1 MSEIKEEVKPI
12 DIKAQ
17 ADLDRLKDKYKD
29 QKTNKDKETP
39 KVDPEVVNQI
49 NPQEID
55 QELEMLNGIYQ
66 QTLKRNKN
74 LILNQHKKNLNHQ
87 RKNKSQI

>member
-17 ADLDRLKDKYKD
+17 ADLNRLKEKYKD
-29 QKTNKDKETP
+29 QKTNTHKETP
-39 KVDPEVVNQI
+39 KIDPEVVNQI

-66 QTLKRNKN
+66 QTLKRNLPN
-74 LILNQHKKNLNHQ
+74 PAIL
-87 RKNKSQI
+87 S

>member
-17 ADLDRLKDKYKD
+17 ADLNRLKEKYKD

-39 KVDPEVVNQI
+39 KIDPEVINQI

-66 QTLKRNKN
+66 QTLKRNLPN
-74 LILNQHKKNLNHQ
+74 PAIL
-87 RKNKSQI
+87 S

>member
-55 QELEMLNGIYQ
+55 QELEMLNGIYFWRF
-66 QTLKRNKN
+66 LIFICF
-74 LILNQHKKNLNHQ
+74 LILVF
-87 RKNKSQI
+87 IF